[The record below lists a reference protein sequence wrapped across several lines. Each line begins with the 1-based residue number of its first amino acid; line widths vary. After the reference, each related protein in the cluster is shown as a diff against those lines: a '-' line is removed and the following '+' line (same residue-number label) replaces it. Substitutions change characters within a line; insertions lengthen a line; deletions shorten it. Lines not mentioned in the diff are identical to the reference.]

1 MKLSAL
7 PEKEQEPKPKVNEL
21 PMLVNIR
28 IGIFIC
34 AAHDAPTSGTP

>member
-1 MKLSAL
+1 MKLPDL
-7 PEKEQEPKPKVNEL
+7 PKEEQEPKPKVNEP